1 MDITEVEALL
11 NSLRLL
17 GLMAPQHIFLVDEE
31 ISMQVDGKLF
41 FRGLAP
47 QSRSVI
53 VISSKFSD
61 QTTPAHE
68 LVHTLGLG
76 EFAAD
81 LIGKLA
87 ALKYNVAKEL
97 PLSGFKLREV
107 RYQEVDDLPSQFRGR
122 VRHYVRV

>member
-1 MDITEVEALL
+1 MDITEVEDLL

-31 ISMQVDGKLF
+31 ISMQVDGKVF

-68 LVHTLGLG
+68 LMHTLGFG
-76 EFAAD
+76 ELTAD

-87 ALKYNVAKEL
+87 ALKYKVTKGL
-97 PLSGFKLREV
+97 PFSGLRFREV
-107 RYQEVDDLPSQFRGR
+107 KYQEVDDLPPQFKGR

>member
-1 MDITEVEALL
+1 MDISEVETLL

-17 GLMAPQHIFLVDEE
+17 GLMAPQHVFLTDEPITAE
-31 ISMQVDGKLF
+31 VDGKLF

-47 QSRSVI
+47 AGGSAI
-53 VISSKFSD
+53 VLSKHAD
-61 QTTPAHE
+61 VTTAPHE

-97 PLSGFKLREV
+97 PLSGFKLIEV

>member
-1 MDITEVEALL
+1 MDISEVETLL

-17 GLMAPQHIFLVDEE
+17 GLMAPQHVFLTDEPITAE
-31 ISMQVDGKLF
+31 VDGKLF

-47 QSRSVI
+47 AGGSAI
-53 VISSKFSD
+53 VLSKHAD
-61 QTTPAHE
+61 VTTAPHE

>member
-1 MDITEVEALL
+1 MDISEVETLL

-17 GLMAPQHIFLVDEE
+17 GLVAPQHVFITDEPITAE
-31 ISMQVDGKLF
+31 VDGKLF

-47 QSRSVI
+47 AGGSAI
-53 VISSKFSD
+53 VLSKHAD
-61 QTTPAHE
+61 VTTTPHE
-68 LVHTLGLG
+68 VVHASFGLG

-87 ALKYNVAKEL
+87 AAKYNVTRGL
-97 PLSGFKLREV
+97 PFSSFRLKEV
-107 RYQEVDDLPSQFRGR
+107 RYREADDLPAEFRGR

>member
-1 MDITEVEALL
+1 MDITEVEDLL

-31 ISMQVDGKLF
+31 ISMQVDGKVL
-41 FRGLAP
+41 FRGVAP
-47 QSRSVI
+47 AGGNAI
-53 VISSKFSD
+53 VLSTKTSNL
-61 QTTPAHE
+61 TTPAHE
-68 LVHTLGLG
+68 LAHTLGFG

-87 ALKYNVAKEL
+87 ALKYNVTRQL
-97 PLSGFKLREV
+97 PFSALKIREV
-107 RYQEVDDLPSQFRGR
+107 RYQEVDDLPPHFKGR